1 MTPLRIGIID
11 LASKGPTRAIWARMM
26 NANLASLMP
35 QAVAVWCREEGHQ
48 VTYVCYTGAENLVE
62 ELPKNVDVVFI
73 GAFTEAA
80 QLAYAL
86 SNQFRSQGA
95 VTVIGGPHAR
105 CYPEDAAKYFDF
117 VLGLTDR
124 QIIREVLY
132 DKSPHRP
139 LGRCL
144 SASEQP
150 TNIPGARERWD
161 FIEAT
166 LRKAPVFKIIPMLG
180 SVGCPYT
187 CSFCIDSTI
196 PYQSLSVDGIKEDL
210 RFLLTKFRRPVVGW
224 HDPNYGVR
232 FDNMMDAIEES
243 CKPGSID
250 FIAES
255 SLSLLSE
262 TRVKRLQRNGFKVLL
277 PGIESW
283 FELGAKASTGTAS
296 GMEKVRRVSDH
307 VNMILRHI
315 PYVQT
320 NFVLGLDSDS
330 GQEPFELTKRFLDL
344 TPGAFPGFSLL
355 SAFGQ
360 AAPLNLDYQRAGRV
374 IGFPFHFL
382 NNNSAMNIK
391 PMNYEWA
398 EFYRR
403 IIDLT
408 KYSFSPGMITRRARV
423 AQAWFPR
430 WLNVIRAVSSE
441 GYGRINGYGRILSM
455 LETDRQFR
463 AFFEQRSSEVP
474 GFYVDRIR
482 KDLGSMWQWLPEGA
496 IEHDPQAYLRSVG
509 ENADMQGNAELRVA

>member
-11 LASKGPTRAIWARMM
+11 LASKGPTRAVWARMM

-35 QAVAVWCREEGHQ
+35 QAVAVWCRQEGHQ

-62 ELPKNVDVVFI
+62 ELPPDVDVVFI

-86 SNQFRSQGA
+86 SNQFRSRGA

-132 DKSPHRP
+132 DKGPHRP
-139 LGRCL
+139 LGRYL
-144 SASEQP
+144 SASAQP

-196 PYQSLSVDGIKEDL
+196 PYQSLSAEGIKEDL

-232 FDNMMDAIEES
+232 FDDMMDAIEDA

-296 GMEKVRRVSDH
+296 GLEKVRRVSDH

-344 TPGAFPGFSLL
+344 TPGAFPGYSLL

-391 PMNYEWA
+391 PMNYEWD

-408 KYSFSPGMITRRARV
+408 KYSFSPGMIARRAGA

-430 WLNVIRAVSSE
+430 WLNVVRAISSE

-455 LETDRQFR
+455 LGKDRQFR

-474 GFYVDRIR
+474 AFYVERIR

-496 IEHDPQAYLRSVG
+496 IVHDPQAYLRSVG
-509 ENADMQGNAELRVA
+509 ENAGMEGNAERWVA